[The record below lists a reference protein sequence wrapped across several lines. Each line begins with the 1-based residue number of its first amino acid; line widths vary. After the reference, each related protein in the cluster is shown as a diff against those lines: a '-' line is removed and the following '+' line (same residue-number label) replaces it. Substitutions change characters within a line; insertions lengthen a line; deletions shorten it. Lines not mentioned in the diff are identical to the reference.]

1 MLELL
6 EFTFQSF
13 WHFIGVIFL
22 IATIGTTLIP
32 NININNYKSKKSKNE

>member
-1 MLELL
+1 MIEFL

-22 IATIGTTLIP
+22 IATIGSLIP
-32 NININNYKSKKSKNE
+32 NININRYENKKSKDE